1 MIHPRDRSRSIQGIS
16 FQHILLFTLLSAIGA
31 FLIARFWS
39 QLAGFVILLLLLTCI
54 VVAIFLY
61 FYQENLSKG
70 KNGGKILKKQ
80 DRTKNNF

>member
-1 MIHPRDRSRSIQGIS
+1 MIFHRNRARPNPGIS
-16 FQHILLFTLLSAIGA
+16 FKHILLFTLLSAIGS

-54 VVAIFLY
+54 IVAVFLY

-70 KNGGKILKKQ
+70 KNRGKILKKQ